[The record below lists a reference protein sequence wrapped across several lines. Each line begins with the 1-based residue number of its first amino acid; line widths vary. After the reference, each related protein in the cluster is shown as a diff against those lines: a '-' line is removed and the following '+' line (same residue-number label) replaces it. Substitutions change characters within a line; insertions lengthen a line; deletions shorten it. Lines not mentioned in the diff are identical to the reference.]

1 MAGTDVSERN
11 MKNLKNRFD
20 YFALS
25 ERKNS

>member
-1 MAGTDVSERN
+1 MAGADVSERN
-11 MKNLKNRFD
+11 MKNLKNWFN